1 MWWLFLL
8 IGLLAGAGL
17 GCIFSALMT
26 MSSLEDRLSEM
37 RDRYQDEVW
46 KLMDEVERLKNGKE

>member
-17 GCIFSALMT
+17 GCILSALMT
-26 MSSLEDRLSEM
+26 ASSMEDRLSEM
-37 RDRYQDEVW
+37 REYYEQ
-46 KLMDEVERLKNGKE
+46 KLKEMENDHI